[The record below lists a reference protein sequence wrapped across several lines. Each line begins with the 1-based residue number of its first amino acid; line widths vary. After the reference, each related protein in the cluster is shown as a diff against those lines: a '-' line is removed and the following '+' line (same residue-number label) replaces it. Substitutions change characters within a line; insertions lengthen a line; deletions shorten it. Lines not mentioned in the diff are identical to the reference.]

1 MAAYPANNFL
11 VISERYSYQ
20 NAILYINSV
29 IDWIFLIFDT
39 TLPHYWQNFP
49 AIHVWNVIQFGLLLR
64 IFWKSN
70 LRIQKQAKKKQKQ
83 MMEALLTHI

>member
-1 MAAYPANNFL
+1 LTEFSGNPCLNCYT
-11 VISERYSYQ
+11 V
-20 NAILYINSV
+20 
-29 IDWIFLIFDT
+29 
-39 TLPHYWQNFP
+39 
-49 AIHVWNVIQFGLLLR
+49 QFGLLLR